1 MTTQNPPPDAP
12 KQIVSGELFY
22 VDGKPYIFTQASIST
37 ERPTDHGHVVHCVE
51 YM

>member
-1 MTTQNPPPDAP
+1 MTTQNPPPNAP

-22 VDGKPYIFTQASIST
+22 VDGKPYIFSLPSVTTQEVSN
-37 ERPTDHGHVVHCVE
+37 HGHVILCVE